1 MDHTKSLLGRIRS
14 VAFMSVALIGV
25 IVLSGCAKIDMPS
38 KMTDEKIQI
47 ERQNF
52 SERFVTAD
60 VNDVVLD
67 RLADHFGRYGE
78 GEAEIIVSY
87 DPRSRKNTAM
97 KASDHLHR
105 IAQGLH
111 KRGISHLKTNVLP
124 VENSGDISEMIIGY
138 TSLSALPPQDC
149 NLMPGASGHQTTID
163 TDYDLG
169 CTLDSIIARQVTRP
183 GDLEGRSYGDQ
194 DGDGRR
200 AAAKVEPYRSGEG
213 NGDLGGYSLGN

>member
-1 MDHTKSLLGRIRS
+1 MDHTKTLLGRIRS
-14 VAFMSVALIGV
+14 VALMSVAVAGIA
-25 IVLSGCAKIDMPS
+25 GCTKIDTPTV
-38 KMTDEKIQI
+38 MTTEKIQI

-97 KASDHLHR
+97 KASDQLHR
-105 IAQGLH
+105 IAQGLQ
-111 KRGISHLKTNVLP
+111 KRGVTQLKSSVLAA
-124 VENSGDISEMIIGY
+124 ENSGDVSEMMIGY

-149 NLMPGASGHQTTID
+149 TMMPGYESYDTEID
-163 TDYDLG
+163 MDYKLG
-169 CTLDSIIARQVTRP
+169 CSVDSLVARQVTRP
-183 GDLEGRSYGDQ
+183 GDLEGRSYGHQ

-200 AAAKVEPYRSGEG
+200 AAEVVEPYRSGEG
-213 NGDLGGYSLGN
+213 YGDLGGYSVSD